1 MAVTTT
7 VTMNNFKGE
16 PESLVAA
23 QVAACERVLRSG
35 WWILG
40 QEVAQFESAWQQWL
54 GADHAVGCAN
64 GLDAI
69 EIGLR
74 ALGIGPGDEVITTP
88 MTAFATVLAILRAG
102 ATPVLADICASD
114 AMLDPSSVERC
125 LSPRTKAVLLVH
137 LYGQIGPVEE
147 LGALARQRGVL
158 LLEDCAQAHGARRQG
173 QSAGSFGSFAAWSFY
188 PTKNLGA
195 VGDGGA
201 LTTAD
206 ASLAQTARSL
216 RNYGQSVR
224 YHHPLVGM
232 NSRLDELQA
241 AILRERLRYL
251 QQWIV
256 RRREIADTYSAG
268 IRNPLVTL
276 MPVPSADRERHANH
290 LFVVTTPHREALQA
304 HLQANRVESLIHYP
318 VPVHEQEP
326 CRGLRR
332 DPRGL
337 GQAEKHAATCLSLPC
352 HPGLTHEQAQH
363 VVEAVNRFEI

>member
-1 MAVTTT
+1 MAVTNT
-7 VTMNNFKGE
+7 VTMNDFKGE
-16 PESLVAA
+16 PEALIAA

-40 QEVAQFESAWQQWL
+40 QEVAQFESEWQKWL
-54 GADHAVGCAN
+54 GTDHAVGCAN

-74 ALGIGPGDEVITTP
+74 ALAIGPGDEVITTP

-102 ATPVLADICASD
+102 ATAVLADVSPSD
-114 AMLDPSSVERC
+114 AMLDPASVKRC
-125 LSPRTKAVLLVH
+125 LSPRTKAILLVH

-147 LGALARQRGVL
+147 LGALAKQQGVW
-158 LLEDCAQAHGARRQG
+158 LLEDCAQAHGARWQG
-173 QSAGSFGSFAAWSFY
+173 ASAGSFGSFAAWSFY

-201 LTTAD
+201 LTTCD
-206 ASLAQTARSL
+206 ATLAQTARSL

-251 QQWIV
+251 QQWIT
-256 RRREIADTYSAG
+256 RRRQVADTYSAG

-276 MPVPSADRERHANH
+276 MPVPSTDRERHANH
-290 LFVVTTPHREALQA
+290 LFVVTTQHRERLQA
-304 HLQANRVESLIHYP
+304 HLKGNGVESLIHYP
-318 VPVHEQEP
+318 IPVHAQEP
-326 CRGLRR
+326 CRELRR
-332 DPRGL
+332 DPQGL

-352 HPGLTHEQAQH
+352 HPGLADEQVRH
-363 VVEAVNRFEI
+363 VIEMVNQFKI